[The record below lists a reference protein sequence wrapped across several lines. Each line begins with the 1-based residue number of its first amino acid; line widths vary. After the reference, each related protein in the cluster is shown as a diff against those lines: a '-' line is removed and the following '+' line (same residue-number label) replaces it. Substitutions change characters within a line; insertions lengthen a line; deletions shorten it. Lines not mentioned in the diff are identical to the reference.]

1 MHKKSE
7 LLTVILFCVVI
18 ASVSLLFVILPD
30 KTFSQQEN
38 RDLAMFPEL
47 TKESFFSGEFAK
59 QLNVYF
65 ADQFPFRNQLVKLHA
80 ATEQLFLKGSNNGV
94 LYDHNQLAV
103 YEFNSYHSFLEI
115 TPDTDRLYLDTIQL
129 QLDALDRLG
138 QNLDVPL
145 VTVLPPRT
153 IDVTDQIYSYDR
165 PDGDVAF
172 EMMRDTLKKNAGYID
187 ALSLLREKH
196 QDGEYVIYRTD
207 HHWTTLGAY
216 YLYCEIMK
224 ELGKG
229 DRIIPQE
236 EFEISQISGFS
247 GTTAAKG
254 NFPFYEPDVLE
265 IWRLSDEGEY
275 EITIDGEQFDGFY
288 SERFLQESDKYS
300 VFLDGTHNVTLIKKP
315 GQQRET
321 LVIAKDSFA
330 NCLIPFLAR
339 EYDIVAL
346 NLRTNTA
353 LSFAVEY
360 YSAAAVLVVYNMENI
375 MTSADLANVK

>member
-115 TPDTDRLYLDTIQL
+115 TPDTERLYLDTIQL

-224 ELGKG
+224 ELGKS

>member
-224 ELGKG
+224 ELGKS

-254 NFPFYEPDVLE
+254 TFPFYEPDVLE

-275 EITIDGEQFDGFY
+275 EITIDGELFDGFY